1 MYQYIYL
8 YNTDSLRRNLQK
20 NEIIKPISSYRFLI
34 NYIPTLESC
43 SGSKYSEV
51 LYDSEREGKDGTIF
65 RKKKFTKNK
74 LYYIEIDLHNDVF
87 GHYQP

>member
-1 MYQYIYL
+1 MEVNIQKYYI
-8 YNTDSLRRNLQK
+8 DR
-20 NEIIKPISSYRFLI
+20 
-34 NYIPTLESC
+34 
-43 SGSKYSEV
+43 
-51 LYDSEREGKDGTIF
+51 ERDVKDGTIF